1 VSVPGERA
9 EVGLGPEAAPS
20 WRDRLTT
27 PAVRLGLGLTL
38 GVLAGFLALRGTDL
52 EEMWGLLSHVVL
64 WPVALSLVLVA
75 LTQLAKTLRWQL
87 ILTDDGKGVPLALA
101 LRGILVG
108 QAVNLLVPIRAGD
121 FARAYL
127 VGRHLDVGSVY
138 TYYTVV
144 VEKAL
149 DALMLL
155 VCLAALLFWGPWPDW
170 LSRSGI
176 LVSVLTVVGVAGALG
191 GAWLWQ
197 RSGYRRNWEGSQ
209 PTSWFARRFLM
220 PVAELGASLT
230 AASRDGRLLWMGIWS
245 AVVWGLGVATNWA
258 IFASLGLRVHWTA
271 ALLILV
277 AVYAGAIVPA
287 PPARVGLFH
296 FLVVLALSAYGVERS
311 EAVACAVLLHLVVIV
326 PLLIAGGIAT
336 CIEA

>member
-1 VSVPGERA
+1 MSVPGGRSEL
-9 EVGLGPEAAPS
+9 GLATEAARS
-20 WRDRLTT
+20 RRDRLTKQ
-27 PAVRLGLGLTL
+27 AVRLVVGLLLGL
-38 GVLAGFLALRGTDL
+38 LAGFLALRGTDL
-52 EEMWGLLSHVVL
+52 EEVWGLLSHVVL

-75 LTQLAKTLRWQL
+75 LTQLAKALRWQL
-87 ILTDDGKGVPLALA
+87 ILTDDGKGVPLVLA
-101 LRGILVG
+101 LRGVLVG
-108 QAVNLLVPIRAGD
+108 QAVNLLAPIRAGD

-127 VGRHLDVGSVY
+127 VGRRLAVGSVF
-138 TYYTVV
+138 TFYTVV

-155 VCLAALLFWGPWPDW
+155 ACLAGLLFWGPWPAW

-176 LVSVLTVVGVAGALG
+176 LVGVLTVVGVALG
-191 GAWLWQ
+191 LTAAWVWQ
-197 RSGYRRNWEGSQ
+197 RSGNRRSWEGSQ
-209 PTSWFARRFLM
+209 PTGWFARRFLM
-220 PVAELGASLT
+220 PAAELGVSLA
-230 AASRDGRLLWMGIWS
+230 AASRAGRLLWMALWS
-245 AVVWGLGVATNWA
+245 AVVWGLGAATNWA

-277 AVYAGAIVPA
+277 ALYAGAVVPA

-311 EAVACAVLLHLVVIV
+311 EALACAVLLHLVVIV
-326 PLLIAGGIAT
+326 PLLFAGGIAT

>member
-1 VSVPGERA
+1 VRLV
-9 EVGLGPEAAPS
+9 VGL
-20 WRDRLTT
+20 L
-27 PAVRLGLGLTL
+27 LGL
-38 GVLAGFLALRGTDL
+38 LAGFLALRGTDL
-52 EEMWGLLSHVVL
+52 EEVWGLLSHVVL

-75 LTQLAKTLRWQL
+75 LTQLAKAFRWQL
-87 ILTDDGKGVPLALA
+87 ILTDHRKGVPLVLS
-101 LRGILVG
+101 LRGLLVG
-108 QAVNLLVPIRAGD
+108 QAVNLLAPIRAGD

-127 VGRHLDVGSVY
+127 VGRRLAVGSVF
-138 TYYTVV
+138 TFYTVV

-155 VCLAALLFWGPWPDW
+155 VCLAALLFWGPWPAW

-176 LVSVLTVVGVAGALG
+176 LVGVLTVVGVAGGLG

-197 RSGYRRNWEGSQ
+197 RTRDRHKSAIIH
-209 PTSWFARRFLM
+209 PTGWLARRFVVPAAALC
-220 PVAELGASLT
+220 ESLA
-230 AASRDGRLLWMGIWS
+230 AASRDGRLLWMALWS
-245 AVVWGLGVATNWA
+245 AVVWGLGAATNWA

-277 AVYAGAIVPA
+277 ALYAGTVVPA

-311 EAVACAVLLHLVVIV
+311 EALACAVLLHLVVVV
-326 PLLIAGGIAT
+326 PLLFAGGIAT